1 MEDERHAKKTLIR
14 YFSHPEYRKVDRDLT
29 QEGAHSDF
37 AQASPRSPRS
47 VTRIYSMLL
56 QSCREWRRGKWIGKQ
71 FELTLGNCKTRYTLK
86 DTAHRM
92 LMTNVKVLSQ
102 QITDLLFSLLLPF
115 YQ

>member
-29 QEGAHSDF
+29 QEGAHSEF

-56 QSCREWRRGKWIGKQ
+56 QRVEKRQVDWETVRVHVGKLQ
-71 FELTLGNCKTRYTLK
+71 
-86 DTAHRM
+86 D
-92 LMTNVKVLSQ
+92 
-102 QITDLLFSLLLPF
+102 
-115 YQ
+115 